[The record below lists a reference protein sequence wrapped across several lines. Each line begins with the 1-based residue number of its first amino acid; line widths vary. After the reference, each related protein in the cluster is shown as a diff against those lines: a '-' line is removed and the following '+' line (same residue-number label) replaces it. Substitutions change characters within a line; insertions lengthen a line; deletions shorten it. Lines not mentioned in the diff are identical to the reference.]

1 MRKPGK
7 LTKSEILLL
16 AATVLFVA
24 SVLAIRFSGSAGDS
38 RDGYSVRTSR
48 AAERSAAPAELI
60 DINTADKTTLQQLP
74 GIGEA
79 LAERIIEE
87 RTANGPYASV
97 DDLTRVSGI
106 GESKLETL
114 RPYVTVQGA
123 GEEAQREDT
132 GG

>member
-1 MRKPGK
+1 M
-7 LTKSEILLL
+7 L
-16 AATVLFVA
+16 AATVLFIA
-24 SVLAIRFSGSAGDS
+24 LALAIRFSGSAGDS

-106 GESKLETL
+106 GESKLEAL

>member
-24 SVLAIRFSGSAGDS
+24 SVLAIRFSGSARDS

-48 AAERSAAPAELI
+48 AAERSAAQTELI

-74 GIGEA
+74 GIGAA

-87 RTANGPYASV
+87 RTDNGPYVSV